1 MTQNL
6 KTPPESIHFT
16 LQEITAGVF
25 AAISKAEGGAM
36 GNAGIIDLGER
47 VIIFDTFETPIA
59 AEDLRIAS
67 EYLTGKP
74 ATWVVNSHS
83 HSDHWFGNQVF
94 PQESIVISSQTTAR
108 LMSEYVGEVEEEKS
122 DPSEL
127 EEFLQDQINQFETE
141 TDQNIRRVLKSS
153 IFRWE
158 YYLESLPNL
167 QLRLPDQIFTEKIVF
182 NGSVRNVELI
192 DKGTVH
198 SPGDCIL
205 TIPSEDIAFIGDIGF
220 FNQLPFMADC
230 ETQAWISTLR
240 DLKNSSFIV
249 FIPGH
254 GPLGSVQD
262 LETLEE
268 YILKLRNL
276 VADAISCGESAEHV
290 LSKQF
295 PEPFKTWSNGSPRM
309 EVNTKAM
316 FEYLTNTED

>member
-153 IFRWE
+153 ISRWE